1 MVGWG
6 GGSIPLAYRGHVT
19 NAPADS
25 RVERRTG
32 RLPASSTFPLA
43 PAQLVRPCR
52 EADSLPPGDR
62 ALLVVDRR
70 HSDCP
75 HLIRPVWDFE
85 CGAPMWLS
93 TPLVESPR
101 EADPLHDRAVDGE

>member
-1 MVGWG
+1 LGNLKNWSGFEGQQRFDAESPQVQMVGWG

-75 HLIRPVWDFE
+75 HL
-85 CGAPMWLS
+85 
-93 TPLVESPR
+93 
-101 EADPLHDRAVDGE
+101 

>member
-52 EADSLPPGDR
+52 EADSLPPDDR
-62 ALLVVDRR
+62 ALLVVGRWQ
-70 HSDCP
+70 SDCS
-75 HLIRPVWDFE
+75 HLIRPVCDYE
-85 CGAPMWLS
+85 CRGRMKLS
-93 TPLVESPR
+93 TLIVVSLRDEDSVYSR
-101 EADPLHDRAVDGE
+101 EDDA